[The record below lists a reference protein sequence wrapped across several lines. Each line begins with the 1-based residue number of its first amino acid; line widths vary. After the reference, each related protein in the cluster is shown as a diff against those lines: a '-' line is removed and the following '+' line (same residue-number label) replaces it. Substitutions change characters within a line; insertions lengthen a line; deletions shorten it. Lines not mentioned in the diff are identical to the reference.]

1 MSALKT
7 ISLAAIVIMC
17 ALAVSA
23 QTTGTITVSGSQPA
37 ACSLTNSSDTAL
49 SSTIA
54 LGAMTPAANNTLV
67 TGTAVTHL
75 RSNKA
80 YVVSAQATA
89 LSFTGAGIAD
99 GGNAMA
105 LSDIGFGLTAVDA
118 TATNVASSHT
128 DTIVAGPPSF
138 DYTGGWTAAAN
149 GLTPF
154 VGGTNSTLNDITAN
168 TQVLSGTRL
177 SKKGNIATNNNAV
190 VATFGVATLPQYF
203 TPNTTFSST
212 VTLTMTCP

>member
-1 MSALKT
+1 MSTLKT

-67 TGTAVTHL
+67 TGTAITHL

-128 DTIVAGPPSF
+128 DTIASGF
-138 DYTGGWTAAAN
+138 DYTSGWTAASN

-154 VGGTNSTLNDITAN
+154 VVGTNSTLNDVTSN

-177 SKKGNIATNNNAV
+177 SKKGNIATNNNAI

>member
-1 MSALKT
+1 MSTLRK
-7 ISLAAIVIMC
+7 ISLAAITVTC

-23 QTTGTITVSGSQPA
+23 QTTGTITVSGSQPSS
-37 ACSLTNSSDTAL
+37 CSILNSSDTAL

-54 LGAMTPAANNTLV
+54 LGAMTAAANNTLV

-89 LSFTGAGIAD
+89 LAFTGLAATD
-99 GGNAMA
+99 GGNTLA
-105 LSDIGFGLTAVDA
+105 LTDIGFGLTAVDA
-118 TATNVASSHT
+118 SAANVAAAHT
-128 DTIVAGPPSF
+128 DTIVSGPPSF
-138 DYTGGWTAAAN
+138 SYTGGWPAAAN

-154 VGGTNSTLNDITAN
+154 VAGTNGTLNDITAN
-168 TQVLSGTRL
+168 TQVLSGKRI
-177 SKKGNIATNNNAV
+177 SKFGNIITNNNMV

-203 TPNTTFSST
+203 TPNTTFSTT